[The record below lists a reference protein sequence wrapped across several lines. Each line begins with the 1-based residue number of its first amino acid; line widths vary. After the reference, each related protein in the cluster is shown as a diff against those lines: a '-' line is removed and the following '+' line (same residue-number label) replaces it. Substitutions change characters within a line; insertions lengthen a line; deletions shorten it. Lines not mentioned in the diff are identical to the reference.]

1 MQTSG
6 FSADRLIVMR
16 LSFCLILLAGL
27 PAFSA
32 ESMPT
37 RDASLYPADLLQIS
51 ETPAFS
57 KHVILVDKSERKL
70 LVMERD
76 GESIRVLAE
85 AIADIGKNNGNKE
98 RENDHKTPEGIY
110 FFQQRKAPP
119 EIPFSL
125 YGKMAF
131 TTDYPNLFDRRLKKT
146 GYGIWLHS
154 IPDEVPLTR
163 GSRGCVVVRNE
174 DLLKIEPFIQLRQTP
189 IIVYD
194 KISYIH
200 KDEHKRRRDEL
211 RQWIDG
217 WRAAWESQDADR
229 YLSFYDE
236 SFAAPGFANFKAWDR
251 HKRRLAKTYARIKVT
266 LSQPYLLLHKDQLII
281 KTLQKYES
289 DQHTDYGIKTI
300 HALRTPQGYRIL
312 HEEWK
317 RADERGDD
325 QVLLSELPT
334 TGVLPTSS
342 SARRSSQGQE
352 ETRGVSSALP
362 ASGSPD

>member
-1 MQTSG
+1 M
-6 FSADRLIVMR
+6 
-16 LSFCLILLAGL
+16 LSLILFAGL
-27 PAFSA
+27 PAFAADEKPVA
-32 ESMPT
+32 EK
-37 RDASLYPADLLQIS
+37 ALFPADLLQIS

-57 KHVILVDKSERKL
+57 KYVILVDKSERKL
-70 LVMERD
+70 LVVERD
-76 GESIRVLAE
+76 GESIRVHAE

-110 FFQQRKAPP
+110 FFQQRKSQP

-131 TTDYPNLFDRRLKKT
+131 TTDYPNLFDRRQKKT

-154 IPDEVPLTR
+154 IPDTVPLTR

-174 DLLKIEPFIQLRQTP
+174 DLEKIQPYIQLRQTP

-194 KISYIH
+194 KIAYVTP
-200 KDEHKRRRDEL
+200 DEHKRRRQEL
-211 RQWIDG
+211 GQWIND

-236 SFAAPGFANFKAWDR
+236 TFAAPGFPNFKAWDR
-251 HKRRLAKTYARIKVT
+251 HKRRLAKNYQHIKVT

-289 DQHTDYGIKTI
+289 DKHTDYGIKTI

-317 RADERGDD
+317 RADERGDE
-325 QVLLSELPT
+325 QVYLSERPT
-334 TGVLPTSS
+334 DDHPSTSS
-342 SARRSSQGQE
+342 FQRSSQDQE
-352 ETRGVSSALP
+352 AFRGVSSALP
-362 ASGSPD
+362 SSNSPD